1 MPTTDII
8 QLKITADAKQL
19 REEKNKIKKDLNE
32 IHEGFKGLEYGS
44 QEYADQMA
52 KLVQKTNEFTEVAS
66 FKDLRSEYN
75 KLRREVEGLVPG
87 TEEYIR
93 KSKQLDIVR
102 DKFKEV
108 GGEIRGA
115 NKSTEA
121 IGEAFQDQVPI
132 LGKVNELLSKFGLEQ
147 INIANNQGGVKGTLK
162 AMGSGLWGLV
172 RAGAAF
178 IATPIGAT
186 IAVLAGIALAT
197 KSWFNFNNE
206 ITKTNI
212 ELENITGLSGD
223 AVNEVRIRAESLQK
237 VFDKDI
243 KDTTNSAKKL
253 VTQFGVS
260 YEEAFDIIEEG
271 LINGGAA
278 NEEFLESI
286 DEFGVFFDRAGF
298 SANEFKNIVNSGFDL
313 GIYKDKLPDAIKEFD
328 LAIKEQTQATKDAL
342 VGAFGKGFTDELLA
356 KVEKGEITTKEALQS
371 IAEETEKVGVNAKDS
386 ATLTADLFK
395 GAGEDAGGYQKIIE
409 AVNNG
414 LNEQQREYNE
424 LEQYQKDQIESVKK
438 LKKAQDDAFRSEG
451 FIKFK
456 TIFITTWNDIKTF
469 FYNTITDIRIDFQWL
484 TKSIEPI
491 TDIFT
496 KYKVDSR
503 FKQFFGLLKKGFSDF
518 VNPIKKVRQLSASIS
533 GLIAVFRNLNNDT
546 ITTVT
551 NIKKAFANFDFSSPI
566 KSAKNLS
573 KVVLSEFKTLGTEAG
588 NVYTDAYKKVM
599 ENPTDVII
607 PEETSP
613 TKTKDDRGGGDDDKT
628 LNNTAEKLAELSKL
642 REENIQKILA
652 TAKTEEEIENQR
664 FNKAIESIGALGKAR
679 EELTAEQLKALE
691 ILEKEH
697 SDNLTQIET
706 DRLRA
711 NRAQKIDSIA
721 QEMDDLK
728 VKFVNKE
735 ISYEEYIGQI
745 EVLEKE
751 HTKYLL
757 DEEKS
762 LLDELKVLRG
772 EDDEYYLQRLA
783 EHKEREFNIK
793 FDWEEKRAQDEQERL
808 EKEVEAREEA
818 EKKKQEAIEKTK
830 KEHTKNTKQTLSTI
844 SGFVGDIMALDDD
857 ITKAKIKNAEGN
869 EAEQERIRKKAFERN
884 KLWALAQLAI
894 NTALGIVN
902 IWGTMIDPTPIQ
914 AFKIAAT
921 AVLAA
926 TSVAQGIAI
935 ATKKYARGGLF
946 EGVPNG
952 PLHKDGGIS
961 IISKGV
967 KIGELEGGEPILS
980 RKTYAQNK
988 ALIDMLLYNGKHRN
1002 GASIFEDGGVFDAP
1016 DVSIVQQQYN
1026 STATASP
1033 QAINYEALG
1042 LAVAGALKE
1051 TPIEATYDPDKLA
1064 EVQERNAIIRG
1075 E

>member
-44 QEYADQMA
+44 QEYTDQMA

-75 KLRREVEGLVPG
+75 KLRREVEGLIPG

-121 IGEAFQDQVPI
+121 MGEAFQDQVPI

-147 INIANNQGGVKGTLK
+147 INIAKNQGGVKGTLK

-278 NEEFLESI
+278 NEEFLDSI
-286 DEFGVFFDRAGF
+286 DEFGVFFNRAGF

-328 LAIKEQTQATKDAL
+328 LAIREQTQATKDAL

-371 IAEETEKVGVNAKDS
+371 IAEETEKVGVNAKNS

-438 LKKAQDDAFRSEG
+438 LKKAQDEAFRSEG

-456 TIFITTWNDIKTF
+456 TIFITTWNGIKTF
-469 FYNTITDIRIDFQWL
+469 FFNTIADIRRDFQWL

-491 TDIFT
+491 TNIFT
-496 KYKVDSR
+496 KYKINER

-518 VNPIKKVRQLSASIS
+518 INPIKKVRQLSASIS
-533 GLIAVFRNLNNDT
+533 GLIAVFRNLNNDAV
-546 ITTVT
+546 TTVT

-588 NVYTDAYKKVM
+588 NVYTEAYKKVM

-613 TKTKDDRGGGDDDKT
+613 TEIKDNGGDGGGGDDDKT
-628 LNNTAEKLAELSKL
+628 LDNTAEKLAELSKL
-642 REENIQKILA
+642 REENIQNILA

-664 FNKAIESIGALGKAR
+664 FNKAVESIGALGKAR
-679 EELTAEQLKALE
+679 EELTAEQLQALE

-697 SDNLTQIET
+697 SDNLSQIEA
-706 DRLRA
+706 DRLTA
-711 NRAQKIDSIA
+711 NRAQKIDSIT
-721 QEMDDLK
+721 QEMDLLNQKLGND
-728 VKFVNKE
+728 E
-735 ISYEEYIGQI
+735 ISYQEY
-745 EVLEKE
+745 LERIAGLE
-751 HTKYLL
+751 LEQREALLAQEATYL
-757 DEEKS
+757 EQ
-762 LLDELKVLRG
+762 LKDLKG
-772 EDDEYYLQRLA
+772 EDDEFYLEKLQ
-783 EHKEREFNIK
+783 EYNDRELQLLL
-793 FDWEEKRAQDEQERL
+793 EKK
-808 EKEVEAREEA
+808 EKEVEIEKEA
-818 EKKKQEAIEKTK
+818 EAQKQAEIAKTK
-830 KEHTKNTKQTLSTI
+830 AESTRRTKQGLSDA
-844 SGFVGDIMALDDD
+844 SNAFGAIMALDKS
-857 ITKAKIKNAEGN
+857 ITDAKIKNAEGN

-902 IWGTMIDPTPIQ
+902 IWGTIMDPTPVQ
-914 AFKIAAT
+914 GFKIAAT

-926 TSVAQGIAI
+926 TSIAQGIAI